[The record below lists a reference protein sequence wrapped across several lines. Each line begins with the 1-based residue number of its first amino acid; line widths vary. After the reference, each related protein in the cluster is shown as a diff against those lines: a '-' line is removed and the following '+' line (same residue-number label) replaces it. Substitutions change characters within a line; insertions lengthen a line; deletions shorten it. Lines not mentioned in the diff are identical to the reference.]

1 MAAVSRHSAYSP
13 VSPRLHTS
21 HSKGFCGARI
31 EIIPSVYQPHQRTSL
46 LPPLAFATFFG
57 ELNFGPSFWLFRTL
71 YWRIFKHFFGAK
83 LLFTIISLF
92 LRGLQNW
99 HWRTGPPLLS
109 SNIFCLQSRPWSVL
123 SPFRLRLG
131 FQNWTGTH
139 KAEEEEKVNH
149 HYLVVAVVSARP
161 AVSPTWVKTRDHNV
175 DVDSVMVMVKN
186 NLHGPLDPE
195 WCTAIPFVRG
205 KTVEG
210 LKCKM

>member
-92 LRGLQNW
+92 LGVCKIDIDEQGHPSWAAIYFVCRVARDQSSAHSVSASVSRTELGLTK
-99 HWRTGPPLLS
+99 RRRRRRSIIIILLS
-109 SNIFCLQSRPWSVL
+109 QSLVP
-123 SPFRLRLG
+123 SPPCP
-131 FQNWTGTH
+131 Q
-139 KAEEEEKVNH
+139 
-149 HYLVVAVVSARP
+149 
-161 AVSPTWVKTRDHNV
+161 
-175 DVDSVMVMVKN
+175 
-186 NLHGPLDPE
+186 HG
-195 WCTAIPFVRG
+195 
-205 KTVEG
+205 
-210 LKCKM
+210 